1 MRPTAQLE
9 TRAPLYRRMS
19 ELALFDM
26 AVAAVVACSPSEMY
40 KDVVFKVAMQM
51 IGLPAVILSQ
61 SLPRGGCEWRLDALF
76 DTAGE
81 CGRERRATHIGET
94 HEARHP
100 RHHKNKAHRLFV
112 WALLWSS
119 HASQRPAGRS
129 AGRAFAYLISG
140 FAQLCAIALHGAR
153 I

>member
-61 SLPRGGCEWRLDALF
+61 SLPRGGCEWRL
-76 DTAGE
+76 
-81 CGRERRATHIGET
+81 
-94 HEARHP
+94 
-100 RHHKNKAHRLFV
+100 
-112 WALLWSS
+112 
-119 HASQRPAGRS
+119 
-129 AGRAFAYLISG
+129 
-140 FAQLCAIALHGAR
+140 
-153 I
+153 